1 MIRRRMIARFAKTF
15 HLLVGLGLLVCMVC
29 PDIEILC
36 HSTDCIFLSGHDM
49 ETSVALL
56 LIVLELTI
64 ASIKLAVAFLP
75 RLLARLVSLERNSF
89 LFLDSVFAFVPPAA
103 SPPLALRI

>member
-1 MIRRRMIARFAKTF
+1 MVAKFGKTF
-15 HLLVGLGLLVCMVC
+15 HVLVGLGLLICMAC
-29 PDIEILC
+29 PDIEFLC

-56 LIVLELTI
+56 LIVIELTI
-64 ASIKLAVAFLP
+64 ASIKLVAAFLP
-75 RLLARLVSLERNSF
+75 RLLARLVSIESDHFALCSF
-89 LFLDSVFAFVPPAA
+89 VFAPVSPAA